1 MALIFFFS
9 KIIICCF
16 SVHLLISFRYICD
29 FSFRLSTHWP
39 CLGMP
44 FGTCCLTLYDEM
56 PMLIILITSKMDKLS
71 TPLKLSASGT
81 QSELWFVCESNSRL
95 PIFDPM
101 APEPGIFLDFENF
114 PCHFILIFLE
124 LKYDLSRG
132 IRLGMTAMSK
142 HDLTPRIWD
151 WQEYA

>member
-1 MALIFFFS
+1 MALFFFL
-9 KIIICCF
+9 KNYHWLFFCPL
-16 SVHLLISFRYICD
+16 VISFRYICD

-39 CLGMP
+39 CWGRP
-44 FGTCCLTLYDEM
+44 FGTCRLTFYDEM
-56 PMLIILITSKMDKLS
+56 PMLIRLITSKMDKLS

-101 APEPGIFLDFENF
+101 APEPGIFLDFEKF

-124 LKYDLSRG
+124 LKYDLRRG
-132 IRLGMTAMSK
+132 IRLGLTPISK